1 MSPEEQMMSSDVEE
15 LTEDMRR
22 ETDIENR
29 KSLGKTTLAFINLE
43 DMSASIAL
51 FFVGLAVLMFSS
63 LGFFF
68 YKNLFEAKEEP
79 GKARRRQIDERRA
92 KKDAPKK
99 N

>member
-1 MSPEEQMMSSDVEE
+1 MSPEEQMMSSEVEE
-15 LTEDMRR
+15 LSEDMRR
-22 ETDIENR
+22 ETDLENR

-43 DMSASIAL
+43 DMSAGVAILCVS
-51 FFVGLAVLMFSS
+51 LAVVMFSS

-79 GKARRRQIDERRA
+79 GKARRRQVEERRA
-92 KKDAPKK
+92 KK